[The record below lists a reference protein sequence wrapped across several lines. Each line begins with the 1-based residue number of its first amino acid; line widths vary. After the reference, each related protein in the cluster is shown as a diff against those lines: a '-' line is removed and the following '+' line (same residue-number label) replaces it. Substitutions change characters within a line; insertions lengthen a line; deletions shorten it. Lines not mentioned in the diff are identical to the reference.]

1 MSEAYHDQAPL
12 PLNPAE
18 GANYQSIGNRVI
30 RCFVSEIDDA
40 VLPEGYFFTDT
51 MTAQELAELWDASGL
66 HPGITPE
73 GATEGM
79 SSESEKETF
88 RVSVRAKDGNKLVG
102 TGSIQVPDLPPAYHG
117 GLAVYPEHQH
127 RGIGKAIVATNIYI
141 AERAGASIFTI
152 LKSTNTLAQFYEEN
166 GFERI
171 DEPTQYDD
179 GFYYTAYFKA

>member
-1 MSEAYHDQAPL
+1 MSEMHHDQAPFS
-12 PLNPAE
+12 PAE
-18 GANYQSIGNRVI
+18 EVNYQSIGNRVI
-30 RCFVSEIDDA
+30 RCFISKTEMGAV

-79 SSESEKETF
+79 TPESEKETF
-88 RVSVRAKDGNKLVG
+88 RVSIRAKDNKLVG
-102 TGSIQVPDLPPAYHG
+102 TGSIQLPESSPAYHG
-117 GLAVYPEHQH
+117 GLAVHPEHQH
-127 RGIGKAIVATNIYI
+127 RGIGKAIVATNINI

-152 LKSTNTLAQFYEEN
+152 LKSTNTLTQFYEEN
-166 GFERI
+166 GFEKI

-179 GFYYTAYFKA
+179 GFYYMAYFKA